1 MEKAAAAGVQAG
13 VRWETTL
20 GVGAAFGLA
29 ACVACPAAAAQDA
42 QAPAT
47 TTVVAQAQI
56 DMMQMRLPD
65 PNARVV
71 LPTGAGRVEVQTSTL
86 PRLEAQDGGFQ
97 APRVDVA
104 LLPTRRS
111 YGFSPVLGVGGI
123 GPQRPAL
130 PGLAAPRASF
140 DLGLRWT
147 QRLAGQQRVDITAWR
162 RMNTEEDAYTLAQM
176 QQPVYGARVE
186 LNLSPVRKTGFALD
200 HGFIGVQLESGARIS
215 IKRKDGHPMFYY
227 RTKF

>member
-1 MEKAAAAGVQAG
+1 MEKAAAAGIQAG
-13 VRWETTL
+13 VRWKTAL
-20 GVGAAFGLA
+20 GASAAFGLA
-29 ACVACPAAAAQDA
+29 ACVACPAAAQDA
-42 QAPAT
+42 QAPAA
-47 TTVVAQAQI
+47 TVVAQAQI
-56 DMMQMRLPD
+56 DMLHMRPPA
-65 PNARVV
+65 PNARVDF
-71 LPTGAGRVEVQTSTL
+71 PAGAGRVEVQTSTL

-97 APRVDVA
+97 APRLDVS

-123 GPQRPAL
+123 GPQRPPL

-147 QRLAGQQRVDITAWR
+147 QRLAGRQRVDITAWR
-162 RMNTEEDAYTLAQM
+162 RMNNEEDAYMLAQM

-200 HGFIGVQLESGARIS
+200 HGFIGLQLESGARIS

-227 RTKF
+227 RTTF